1 MKKEDYTINN
11 IPKKTLK
18 KIENDITNNDLGKA
32 RDRLHGLISTYPN
45 ALDLRKK
52 LGDVYYKLQHPAMA
66 GRYWYLE
73 EQKTSEMIEAC
84 SLFEKSMGNNANQIA
99 RALKFKGD
107 NEIIQKLCSEPIASS
122 LQEKVKESMIEE
134 YEETW
139 QDKLV
144 PFGCI
149 SALILIILFA
159 LLGIYTVFDWIF

>member
-1 MKKEDYTINN
+1 MNN
-11 IPKKTLK
+11 IPEKTLK
-18 KIENDITNNDLGKA
+18 KIESDIQNNDLGKA

-45 ALDLRKK
+45 ALGLRKK
-52 LGDVYYKLQHPAMA
+52 LGDVYYKLQHPTMA

-73 EQKTSEMIEAC
+73 EQKTPEMIEAC
-84 SLFEKSMGNNANQIA
+84 SQFEKSMGNNANHIG

-107 NEIIQKLCSEPIASS
+107 NETIKMLYSEPITSS
-122 LQEKVKESMIEE
+122 LQEKVKESMLEE

-159 LLGIYTVFDWIF
+159 LLGIYTAFD